1 MYRLALSR
9 FICLVFC
16 TYGHID
22 SFHQSSVNGHPGG
35 FQRFLSATT
44 ASANMQTRP
53 TRLTTSCQRG
63 HDPSLDLRFL
73 PVLTTASDPSAR
85 EGPEQVF
92 SVPPDRGQ
100 RPFNRV
106 RGLVEGQLVHLPPAG
121 PAACRPPR
129 GEPPTQCAPLLKEET
144 RGLHRWPSCPITIS
158 CPSHLAQGL

>member
-1 MYRLALSR
+1 MALSR

-16 TYGHID
+16 TCGHID

-35 FQRFLSATT
+35 FQKFLSPTT
-44 ASANMQTRP
+44 ANMQTRP
-53 TRLTTSCQRG
+53 TRLTTSCQCG
-63 HDPSLDLRFL
+63 HDPSLDLRLL

-100 RPFNRV
+100 RPCNRV
-106 RGLVEGQLVHLPPAG
+106 RGLVEGQLVHLSSAG

-129 GEPPTQCAPLLKEET
+129 GEPPTWCAPLLKEEI
-144 RGLHRWPSCPITIS
+144 RGSHRCP
-158 CPSHLAQGL
+158 